1 VSLARLSRN
10 ERAALRR
17 RAIRYIFQD
26 FNLLPPTIGAA
37 MPAGRCK
44 PESGCRRSST

>member
-17 RAIRYIFQD
+17 RAIGYIFQD
-26 FNLLPPTIGAA
+26 FNLPAADDRCRDALRQVQTGERLPP
-37 MPAGRCK
+37 
-44 PESGCRRSST
+44 